1 MTGFPASFLLHRRFF
16 LKSAPT
22 ARACSRDG
30 GIMALHSS
38 LSEALMLQPRV
49 LAALLAYLERRNASQ
64 DQIQKYIRYWRSS
77 PRDPSVP
84 CPNCYSFRGRHSGL
98 TALNDKHGYMDGNE

>member
-1 MTGFPASFLLHRRFF
+1 ME
-16 LKSAPT
+16 
-22 ARACSRDG
+22 
-30 GIMALHSS
+30 LHSG

-64 DQIQKYIRYWRSS
+64 DQIRKYFRYWRSS

-84 CPNCYSFRGRHSGL
+84 CPNCYTFEEG
-98 TALNDKHGYMDGNE
+98 TQA